1 VPQSDSDTPAERPI
15 VEPAREGQAMPETG
29 HAALMVRIRQ
39 QELLAELGVLAL
51 QQPAFEEL
59 LTRTVHLVAEGLGA
73 EFCKILEYLPQ
84 ENRLL
89 LRAGV
94 GWDPKLIGIASV
106 GADLESPSGYAL
118 RTGRPVIS
126 NHLEHEDRFR
136 TPALLAEHGVRRAMN
151 VILQG
156 DGAPFGVLEV
166 DSRSPGEFS
175 RHDLAFLQGAA
186 NIVGMALERKRYERE
201 LQAAL
206 EHHKLLLN
214 EINHR
219 VRNSLQLVIGQLTL
233 QARDSDDPAL
243 TRGLHE
249 AISRVAAVARVHERL
264 YRSGD
269 ILNVDLA
276 AYLSDVCEGL
286 SELMPQIE
294 FQRDDRL
301 IRTSTDRA
309 VSVALL
315 ATELLTNATKHAQ
328 TRIVISLAAKDAST
342 AVLSVR
348 DEGAGLPEDFAI
360 EHGKGLG
367 MRIIAALI
375 RQLHADL
382 NIIRHDPG
390 SEFVLTFP
398 LTDGPAAAAVPGP
411 APTEARGIDKR

>member
-1 VPQSDSDTPAERPI
+1 
-15 VEPAREGQAMPETG
+15 M
-29 HAALMVRIRQ
+29 LRIRQ
-39 QELLAELGVLAL
+39 QELLAELGVVAL
-51 QQPAFEEL
+51 QQPGFEEL
-59 LTRTVHLVAEGLGA
+59 LTRTAHLVAEGLGA

-94 GWDPKLIGIASV
+94 GWDPKLIGVASV

-126 NHLEHEDRFR
+126 NHLENEDRFR
-136 TPALLAEHGVRRAMN
+136 TPALLEEHGVRRAMN

-175 RHDLAFLQGAA
+175 PHDLAFLQGAA

-269 ILNVDLA
+269 ILHIDLA

-294 FQRDDRL
+294 FQCDEGRP

-315 ATELLTNATKHAQ
+315 ATELLTNAAKHAQ
-328 TRIVISLAAKDAST
+328 SRVTIRLAMGAGSA
-342 AVLSVR
+342 AILSVR
-348 DEGAGLPEDFAI
+348 DEGAGLPDDFSI
-360 EHGKGLG
+360 KDGKGLG

-375 RQLHADL
+375 RQLHGDL

-398 LTDGPAAAAVPGP
+398 LADAPAAAAGP
-411 APTEARGIDKR
+411 APGTDRAVSRRITTD